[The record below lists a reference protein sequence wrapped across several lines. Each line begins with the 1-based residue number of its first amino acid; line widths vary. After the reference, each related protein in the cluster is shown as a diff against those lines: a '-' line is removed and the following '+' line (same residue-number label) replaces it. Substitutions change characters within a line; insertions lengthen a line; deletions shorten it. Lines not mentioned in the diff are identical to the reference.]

1 LGEGD
6 AEGSGH
12 AVNLRGVGTHGSSGR
27 AWPRRRAC
35 PAKASLFQKCRAR
48 QPHLPDAGG
57 ARRRRKAVPAAVMV
71 PARQVAFRDRFPRMA
86 IRHNLNRGSP
96 MLRVLSVILLGL
108 LWLAPAPATAAD
120 SFDSCTGYIDSLPA
134 TISSQG
140 VWCLRGHLS
149 TGISSGDAIS
159 INTNNVTIDC
169 NDFKLGGLSAGITT
183 KAYGIHAYDRQN
195 ITVRNCSIRGFWIGI
210 DLSGYTAAG
219 HVVRDNRLDN
229 ITSTAISVWGPGST
243 ARNNIVRDTGGS
255 PDSSTVY
262 GIFLWEGAS
271 AIDNTI
277 SGVYAA
283 AGGNGNATGMHCNS

>member
-1 LGEGD
+1 
-6 AEGSGH
+6 
-12 AVNLRGVGTHGSSGR
+12 
-27 AWPRRRAC
+27 
-35 PAKASLFQKCRAR
+35 
-48 QPHLPDAGG
+48 
-57 ARRRRKAVPAAVMV
+57 
-71 PARQVAFRDRFPRMA
+71 
-86 IRHNLNRGSP
+86 
-96 MLRVLSVILLGL
+96 MLRILSIVLLGL
-108 LWLAPAPATAAD
+108 LWLASTPARAAD

-134 TISSQG
+134 SISSQG
-140 VWCLRGHLS
+140 VWCLRNHLS
-149 TGISSGDAIS
+149 TGINSGSAIT

-169 NDFKLGGLSAGITT
+169 NDFKLGGLGGGIGT

-210 DLSGYTAAG
+210 DLSGYVAAG

-229 ITSTAISVWGPGST
+229 ITSTAVSVWGPGST

-283 AGGNGNATGMHCNS
+283 AGGNGNATGMHCNSHFDADGYASSIVGNRIQNLVPAGTGTARGIAIGGDGGQIVRDNHLSGIGIGTGINCAYNNVDTVWGNVIHGFATGISVYCGDEGNIVR